1 MFNIKNEVLVR
12 VYIVAAAVMGV
23 AIIIFMRLYQLAVVD
38 AKIWKAKAD
47 KMYVKVVDVHAD
59 RGNILADDG
68 SMLATSLP
76 YFDIHFD
83 AKAEGL
89 DTAVFMQNLDSL
101 AWMLSTE
108 VNKEFTYGAWRQWLL
123 DLKNAPDNAPGI
135 RYMPIATRVPYYKML
150 KIKNFPLFRLGQHK
164 GGVIIQQL
172 SQRERPFKILAQR
185 TIGYVR
191 EGAMPVGLEG
201 HWDKVLGGSLGKQ
214 MMLKVPGDVYIPV
227 SDMAA
232 IEPKSGDD
240 IVTTLDI
247 NIQDVAENALLRACE
262 NHNADHGCAIVMEVK
277 TGKIRAMANIGKT
290 PDGWWETYNY
300 AVGQRVEP
308 GSMMKLASFMAMME
322 DGYLKDFDEK
332 VQVFGGKVKI
342 YKETLVDAEPH
353 GQDSLTVRQ
362 IFEKSSNV
370 GTAILTMR
378 NYGDGKKASEFV
390 EHFKDFG
397 LNLPTGVEVGGEEMP
412 LIKEAWD
419 KQTGWSGTTLPW
431 MSIGYEMLLTPLQ
444 VLQFFNAV
452 ANDGRMMKP
461 YIVQRVEHFGETVR
475 EFPPTVVNRSIASSS
490 TIKQAKLLL
499 EGVVER
505 GTAKNIQSPNYKI
518 AGKTG
523 TAQLN
528 YHKFKAQAGI
538 RHQAAFCGYF
548 PAENPIYSCIVV
560 ISEPKQGGYHGSE
573 VAAPVFRK
581 IADKCFAM
589 KAELHPAV
597 NELEKPK
604 LATSAMPSIDAGT
617 RDDIKSALKWLK
629 LDWPYT
635 PDNTDWVVLKAQRDT
650 LNMLPRNIPDKT
662 IPSVV
667 GMGLK
672 DAIYLLENRGCRV
685 AARGLGKVSKQS
697 IAPGSR
703 VNGQVIT
710 LWLE

>member
-1 MFNIKNEVLVR
+1 MFDIKNEVLVR
-12 VYIVAAAVMGV
+12 VYIVAAIVVGV
-23 AIIIFMRLYQLAVVD
+23 AALIFGRLYQLAVID
-38 AKIWKAKAD
+38 SEKWRK
-47 KMYVKVVDVHAD
+47 KMDDTYVKLIDVQAD

-89 DTAVFMQNLDSL
+89 DTAIFMANVDSL

-108 VNKEFTYGAWRQWLL
+108 VNKEFTYGAWRQWLI
-123 DLKNAPDNAPGI
+123 DLKNAPEDSPGV
-135 RYMPIATRVPYYKML
+135 RYAKIATRVPYYKMQ
-150 KIKNFPLFRLGQHK
+150 KIKQFPLFRLGRHK
-164 GGVIIQQL
+164 GGLIVEQK

-201 HWDKVLGGSLGKQ
+201 QWDKVLGGSLGKQ
-214 MMLKVPGDVYIPV
+214 LMIRVPGDIYIPV
-227 SDMAA
+227 QDNAE
-232 IEPKSGDD
+232 IEPKTGDD
-240 IVTTLDI
+240 LVTTLDI
-247 NIQDVAENALLRACE
+247 NIQDVAEKSLLDACE
-262 NHNADHGCAIVMEVK
+262 RHDADHGCAIVMEVK
-277 TGKIRAMANIGKT
+277 TGKIRAIANIGKT
-290 PDGWWETYNY
+290 PEGWWETYNY

-322 DGYLKDFDEK
+322 DGYLDDFEEK
-332 VQVFGGKVKI
+332 IEVHKGKVKI
-342 YKETLVDAEPH
+342 YDEELVDAEPH
-353 GQDSLTVRQ
+353 GQDSLTVQQ

-370 GTAILTMR
+370 GTAILTIK
-378 NYGDGKKASEFV
+378 NYAGGSKEKRFV
-390 EHFKDFG
+390 EHLRNFG
-397 LNLPTGVEVGGEEMP
+397 LDKATGVEVGGEELP
-412 LIKEAWD
+412 IIKEAWD
-419 KQTGWSGTTLPW
+419 KKAGWSGTTLPW

-475 EFPPTVVNRSIASSS
+475 EFSPVVMDRSIASAS
-490 TIKQAKLLL
+490 TIKKAKQLL

-505 GTAKNIQSPNYKI
+505 GTAKNIQSAHYRI

-528 YHKFKAQAGI
+528 YHKYKASAGI

-548 PAENPIYSCIVV
+548 PAEDPVYSCIVV
-560 ISEPKQGGYHGSE
+560 VSEPKRGGYHGAE
-573 VAAPVFRK
+573 VAAPIFRK
-581 IADKCFAM
+581 IADRCYAM
-589 KAELHPAV
+589 KGELHPPV
-597 NELEKPK
+597 NAGAKPK
-604 LATSAMPSIDAGT
+604 LATSAMPSINAGT
-617 RDDIKSALKWLK
+617 REDITTALKWLK
-629 LDWPYT
+629 VDWNYT
-635 PDNTDWVVLKAQRDT
+635 SEKSDWVVLKAQRDT
-650 LNMLPRNIPDKT
+650 LNMLQRHVPDKT

-685 AARGLGKVSKQS
+685 AARGVGKISKQS
-697 IAPGSR
+697 LAPGSR
-703 VNGQVIT
+703 VDGQTIT